1 MATRLVLNSW
11 KDWLL
16 PGSPSDTRLL
26 HVDASD
32 RVLVCPPD
40 LGQGYFQEIMLRDDL
55 VLFIHDYTL
64 NQDLVMDLQSEG
76 DRLEFDFPIV
86 GPSRGYGFVVPYFGW
101 KTLTFK
107 HAQKRFFKVEIFF
120 KRPTLIAYLQAFMER
135 LSPQNQRTAE
145 QVIRLMYCY
154 HGGGQSSTPAGMLN
168 RVFDRSNI
176 SDPHFIFEQI
186 ANKTL
191 YGEMLNLGY
200 ATCSPVTPVME
211 QVIGQILSCPYQGI
225 TRRTYLEQK
234 ALQLVSL
241 RLEAMVQL
249 QSTKI
254 DLSCIYQAAAI
265 LKKHLVNPPT
275 IDTLARQVGT
285 NRLYLNQGFAQVYG
299 TTPYGYLRSCRL
311 WYARRLLMTSDLS
324 ISHVATAV
332 GYTCRSHFATAFRQ
346 LMGMNPKAFQMEAWQ
361 RAS

>member
-1 MATRLVLNSW
+1 MTTRLTLNHW

-16 PGSPSDTRLL
+16 PGSPGNMRLL
-26 HVDASD
+26 HADASD
-32 RVLVCPPD
+32 RVLVCPPE
-40 LGQGYFQEIMLRDDL
+40 LGQGYFQEILLRDDL

-64 NQDLVMDLQSEG
+64 NQDLVMDLQNEG
-76 DRLEFDFPIV
+76 DRLEFDFPLV
-86 GPSRGYGFVVPYFGW
+86 GANRGYGFVVPYFGW
-101 KTLTFK
+101 RTLTFK
-107 HAQKRFFKVEIFF
+107 RAQKRYFKVEIFF
-120 KRPTLIAYLQAFMER
+120 KRPTLIPYLQAFMER
-135 LSPQNQRTAE
+135 LSPQNQSIAE
-145 QVIRLMYCY
+145 QIIRLMYRY
-154 HGGGQSSTPAGMLN
+154 HGGGQSTNPVGMLD
-168 RVFDRSNI
+168 RIFDRSNI
-176 SDPHFIFEQI
+176 SDPHFIFEQVL
-186 ANKTL
+186 NKTL

-200 ATCSPVTPVME
+200 ATCSPVTLAME

-241 RLEAMVQL
+241 RLETMVQL

-254 DLSCIYQAAAI
+254 DLSCIYQAANI
-265 LKKHLVNPPT
+265 LKKHLAKPPT
-275 IDTLARQVGT
+275 VEALARQVGT

-311 WYARRLLMTSDLS
+311 WYARWLLMTSDLS
-324 ISHVATAV
+324 ISHVASAV